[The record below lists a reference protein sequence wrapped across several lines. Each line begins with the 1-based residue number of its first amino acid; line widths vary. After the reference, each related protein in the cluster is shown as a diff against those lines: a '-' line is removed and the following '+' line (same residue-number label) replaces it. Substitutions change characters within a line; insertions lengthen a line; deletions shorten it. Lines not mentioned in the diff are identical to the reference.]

1 MKSLKMTTHSDP
13 MVRMSFFVPGRPA
26 TAGSKSVFRNPKTK
40 HFIVVDACKH
50 GKPWRLAVQK
60 VAKEEMDGSPIVKKL
75 PIAAEFEFVLK
86 RSKSHYRTG
95 KYSDELITRAPM
107 FHLQPPDVDKMSR
120 AILDALTN
128 VVYQDD
134 CQVIKKTVN
143 KRWAREGEEHGAH
156 VTIEVIG

>member
-1 MKSLKMTTHSDP
+1 
-13 MVRMSFFVPGRPA
+13 
-26 TAGSKSVFRNPKTK
+26 
-40 HFIVVDACKH
+40 
-50 GKPWRLAVQK
+50 
-60 VAKEEMDGSPIVKKL
+60 
-75 PIAAEFEFVLK
+75 
-86 RSKSHYRTG
+86 
-95 KYSDELITRAPM
+95 M